1 MIQLKNLALF
11 RGSLPLITDTSA
23 QLHQGWKIALI
34 GENGCGK
41 SSLFALLRGI
51 HHQDA
56 GDLSMPSGWRIAHMS
71 QEVEALER
79 PAIDYVIDG
88 FEEYRN
94 LEREIEQAESIEDH
108 ARLSQLHGRFDAIDG
123 YAIPNR
129 AEQLLSGLGFLPEQF
144 QNSVSQFSGGWR
156 IRLNLARTL
165 LLPSDLLLLDE
176 PTNHLDLETCVW
188 LEKWLNAYEGTLVFV
203 SHDRDF
209 IDNVSDH
216 ILSFESKNLVL
227 YRGNYLTYETT
238 KAQRLAQQ
246 QAAFEK
252 QQVRITEINQFVT
265 RFKAKATKAKQA
277 QSRLKELERMAKI
290 SPAHIDSP
298 FTFRFQENL
307 KVSDPLI
314 SLQKASLGYKDQP
327 ILQDIECRLSP
338 GDRIGLLGVNGAGK
352 STLIKS
358 LFGDLTSVSGHIH
371 RGQNLSVGYF
381 AQHQL
386 EALDMEAS
394 PLLTM
399 KREAPDEHEQSLKN
413 FLGSFGFQG
422 DQVDAPIK
430 RFSGGEKARLCLA
443 MIAWHKPNLLLLDE
457 PTNHLDLEIRHS
469 LTLALQ
475 AYQGAL
481 VVVSHDRHLLRNTV
495 DQFWLIHD
503 GQVTEFDGD
512 LDAYRTWTK
521 ESATGVEKPQAVVD
535 RKEQKRIQAQNRQ
548 KLSPIKKAIQKLEK
562 AVDIGQQELEA
573 IEARLADSKI
583 YETDFKDELQQCLTL
598 QVKLKQSLE
607 SDEEQWMELL
617 DELEQLESGLLSEK
631 GSYIN

>member
-1 MIQLKNLALF
+1 MIQLKDLALF
-11 RGSLPLITDTSA
+11 RGSLPLITNTSV

-41 SSLFALLRGI
+41 SSLFALLRGV
-51 HHQDA
+51 HHQDG

-71 QEVEALER
+71 QEVEALDR
-79 PAIDYVIDG
+79 AALDYVIDG

-94 LEREIEQAESIEDH
+94 LEREIQQAESSNNH
-108 ARLSQLHGRFDAIDG
+108 TLLSLLHSRFDAIDG

-144 QNSVSQFSGGWR
+144 QQSVSQFSGGWR

-165 LLPSDLLLLDE
+165 LLPSDLMLLDE

-216 ILSFESKNLVL
+216 ILSFESKNLML

-238 KAQRLAQQ
+238 KSQRLSQQ

-314 SLQKASLGYKDQP
+314 SLHKASLGYKEQP

-352 STLIKS
+352 STFIKS
-358 LFGDLTSVSGHIH
+358 LFGDLSPVAGHIH
-371 RGQNLSVGYF
+371 RGQNLNIGYF

-386 EALDMEAS
+386 EALDVDAS

-399 KREAPDEHEQSLKN
+399 KREAPGEHEQNLKN

-443 MIAWHKPNLLLLDE
+443 IIAWHKPNLLLLDE

-495 DQFWLIHD
+495 DQFWLIDD
-503 GQVTEFDGD
+503 GQVSEFDGD
-512 LDAYRTWTK
+512 LEAYRTWTR
-521 ESATGVEKPQAVVD
+521 ESSGGIERPPAVVD
-535 RKEQKRIQAQNRQ
+535 RKEQKRIQAHNRQ
-548 KLSPIKKAIQKLEK
+548 KLSPIKKQIQKLEA
-562 AVDIGQQELEA
+562 AVDQAHLELKS
-573 IEARLADSKI
+573 IEARLADSQI
-583 YETDFKDELQQCLTL
+583 YEAEFKAELQQCLE
-598 QVKLKQSLE
+598 QQAKLKQVLE
-607 SDEEQWMELL
+607 RDEAQWMELL
-617 DELEQLESGLLSEK
+617 DELEQLEAQLL
-631 GSYIN
+631 